1 MKAKRYLFLLLG
13 VVLLGLSATAFAEG
27 EFMQKL
33 AGASEVEVEDG
44 ENLPSPMVVTYDA
57 TTTVVVTIPAH
68 SPVPVETPDAP
79 AVPIIT
85 PVPTITPQP
94 TTKSTDPP
102 QDIKDDYKKGSV
114 YGHYLSTRELKE
126 VKRKWAKSY
135 PPAFRMA

>member
-1 MKAKRYLFLLLG
+1 MKAKRYLSLLLG
-13 VVLLGLSATAFAEG
+13 VVLLGLSATACA
-27 EFMQKL
+27 
-33 AGASEVEVEDG
+33 EVEVEDG

-57 TTTVVVTIPAH
+57 TATVVVTIPAH

-102 QDIKDDYKKGSV
+102 QDIKDDY
-114 YGHYLSTRELKE
+114 
-126 VKRKWAKSY
+126 
-135 PPAFRMA
+135 

>member
-13 VVLLGLSATAFAEG
+13 VVLLGLSATAFA
-27 EFMQKL
+27 
-33 AGASEVEVEDG
+33 EVEVEDG

-114 YGHYLSTRELKE
+114 YDHYLSTRELKE